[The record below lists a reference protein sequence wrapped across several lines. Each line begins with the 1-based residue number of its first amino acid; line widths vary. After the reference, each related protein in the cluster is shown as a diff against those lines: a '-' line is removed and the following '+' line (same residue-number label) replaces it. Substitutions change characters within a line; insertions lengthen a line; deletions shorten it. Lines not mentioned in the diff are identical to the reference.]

1 MKRTT
6 FISLFF
12 LLASICLEA
21 QTFDTFSL
29 YFEDAD
35 GNKDT
40 LRIDRLEGAGT
51 FDIDEDLGEVNLKE
65 MPLNGFDVRFF
76 RFESWNTSNTYHLG
90 WFCDHEDGDVSAAN
104 NIGIKEYIYETKNI
118 IQGKFECTPTNIGV
132 AEKFFI
138 PKDAAFP
145 VTVTWDSNLIQ
156 DECHRL
162 SFITE
167 IMPVRFVDD
176 LGTSNEFGW
185 CPERVNHPLVR
196 LVDSSSVTLTQP
208 NFHTMERL
216 DTSLVSVYY
225 MQIRNNPLVEP
236 VSAQNILNE
245 AVIVYPNP
253 SSGDFLIAG
262 VSIGD
267 KIEVY
272 DIHGRL
278 VKEEAY
284 STRPLHITQKGV
296 LFILVYLEEGVVKKK
311 VVCY

>member
-6 FISLFF
+6 FITLFF

-40 LRIDRLEGAGT
+40 LRIDRLEGEGT

-65 MPLNGFDVRFF
+65 KPLNGFDVRFF

-104 NIGIKEYIYETKNI
+104 NLGIKEYIYETKQLI
-118 IQGKFECTPTNIGV
+118 HPKFTCVENRRGIE
-132 AEKFFI
+132 EKFFI
-138 PKDAAFP
+138 PKGAAFP
-145 VTVTWDSNLIQ
+145 VTISWDRELLQ
-156 DECHRL
+156 DNCNFT
-162 SFITE
+162 SIITE
-167 IMPVRFVDD
+167 LMPVRWEREQ
-176 LGTSNEFGW
+176 EFNLGW
-185 CPERVNHPLVR
+185 CSDKINYPSINL
-196 LVDSSSVTLTQP
+196 LDSSSVTLFTP
-208 NFHTMERL
+208 NFQTMERL
-216 DTSLVSVYY
+216 NTSLVHVYFLK
-225 MQIRNNPLVEP
+225 ISNSPKDVP
-236 VSAQNILNE
+236 VNTFDVQESR
-245 AVIVYPNP
+245 VSVYPNP
-253 SSGDFLIAG
+253 STGDFSIAG
-262 VSIGD
+262 ASIGD